1 MKPARPHTA
10 IRPSPH
16 VHAGVDVVAIMRNV
30 VFATLPLVA
39 FFVWQFGLSALAH
52 VLVIVAACLGS
63 ERLANRL
70 LGQENTLGDW
80 SALITA
86 LLLAL
91 TLPPSLPLW
100 MGTVA
105 GMVAIGMGKAF
116 FGGLGLNV
124 FNPALVG
131 RAFVQAAFPVAVNSW
146 PPAWWEG
153 RFSAFYPTTFTAP
166 LMSPPPLADW
176 AAQALDAVSG
186 ATPLAAMKFAH
197 QQQSALDLWIFAD
210 AANVTGP
217 PAALIMICGL
227 YLAVRR
233 MLDWRI
239 PFSVMASAA
248 AFSAIFWLL
257 DHGRHPDPAFVLASG
272 GLMLGAWFMATDMV
286 GSPVTPLGTW
296 LYGALIGVLTVIIRL
311 FGGMAEGVMYAILLA
326 NAAAPLIEQFTQP
339 RPFGARKGRKRP

>member
-1 MKPARPHTA
+1 MSTLRPHTA

-16 VHAGVDVVAIMRNV
+16 DHAGQDVAVIMRNV
-30 VFATLPLVA
+30 VFACLPLVA
-39 FFVWQFGLSALAH
+39 FFIWQFGLSAAAH
-52 VLVIVAACLGS
+52 VLAIVAACLGT

-70 LGQENTLGDW
+70 MGQESTLGDW
-80 SALITA
+80 SALITG

-100 MGTVA
+100 MGAVA
-105 GMVAIGMGKAF
+105 GFVAIGMGKAF

-131 RAFVQAAFPVAVNSW
+131 RAFVQAAFPVAVNAW

-153 RFSAFYPTTFTAP
+153 RFSTFLPGTFTAP
-166 LMSPPPLADW
+166 LMSPPPLEAW

-186 ATPLAAMKFAH
+186 ATPLAEMKFAH
-197 QQQSALDLWIFAD
+197 HQQSAFDLWFLAD

-217 PAALIMICGL
+217 PAALIVLCGL
-227 YLAVRR
+227 YLAFRR

-239 PFSVMASAA
+239 PLSVMASAA
-248 AFSAIFWLL
+248 AFAAVFWLL
-257 DHGRHPDPAFVLASG
+257 DPGRHPDPLFVLASG

-296 LYGALIGVLTVIIRL
+296 IYGALIGVLTVIIRL

-326 NAAAPLIEQFTQP
+326 NAAAPLIERFTQP